1 MVTNGLT
8 GGGEMGDRIRAFDWS
23 NTLLGSLENFPQSLR
38 SILRLMLSS
47 KASMA
52 IFWGTDLIQFYN
64 NAYTPL
70 IGAKHPMLL
79 GQPAHEGWREN
90 WAVLK
95 PLLDRVMQTG
105 EGVCVE
111 DQVSRIDRHGYIE
124 EVYFDGFYD
133 PIYDE
138 GGKVGGVFFIARET
152 AKQRVGDRR
161 QTFGHTQADSEPIDL
176 PIDAVMHRRIDA
188 IVSSISDFIY
198 TFDLAG
204 RFTYVNKPL
213 LDLWQKTYA
222 EAIGKNFFELD
233 YPLDLASR
241 LQQQIQQVITTRQPL
256 KDETP
261 YTSASGARAYEYIFV
276 PLFDAAG
283 EVEAVAG
290 TTRDITS
297 RKQIEEALR
306 DSEQQSRS
314 ILESI
319 SDGFF
324 ALDENWQFTYVNQA
338 AETLLGYRPGELIG
352 KTLWEEFPGLAG
364 SEFEQLYRWVVSDR
378 IPLSTTAFYPDH
390 DRWYEVRSYPAAKGI
405 TLYFKNVTD
414 RIQLERDREQI
425 LRQAQAAREVAEQ
438 ANRIKD
444 EFLTV
449 LSHELR
455 SPLNPILG
463 WSKLLKMGRLDAAK
477 TAEALNAIERNAKLQ
492 AQLIE
497 DLLDVSRIIQGK
509 LTLNVAPVALI
520 PMTVAALETLQLA
533 AEAKQIQIQTVFELA
548 SGQVCGDAGRLQQVM
563 WNLLSNAVKF
573 TPANGR
579 IEVRLTQVD
588 DFAQIQVIDTG
599 KGISAD
605 FIPYVF
611 EHFLQEDAATTRKFG
626 GLGIGLAIVRQ
637 LVELHGGTIAVESA
651 GENQGTTFTVRLPLL
666 RRSIESV
673 EPMKDLLLTEE
684 ALPLAGL
691 KILVV
696 DDEPDSRDLIAFV
709 LEQTGA
715 DVVALPSA
723 IEAMQSI
730 QRVQPHL
737 LVSDIGMPGMDGYM
751 LIEHIRTQLPF
762 PLCKVRAI
770 ALTAYAGEMNQ
781 QTAIA
786 AGFQAHLS
794 KPIEPAHIIAEIT
807 RLCRRQQE
815 T

>member
-1 MVTNGLT
+1 MVTKGLT
-8 GGGEMGDRIRAFDWS
+8 GDGEMGDR
-23 NTLLGSLENFPQSLR
+23 
-38 SILRLMLSS
+38 
-47 KASMA
+47 
-52 IFWGTDLIQFYN
+52 Y
-64 NAYTPL
+64 
-70 IGAKHPMLL
+70 
-79 GQPAHEGWREN
+79 
-90 WAVLK
+90 
-95 PLLDRVMQTG
+95 
-105 EGVCVE
+105 
-111 DQVSRIDRHGYIE
+111 
-124 EVYFDGFYD
+124 
-133 PIYDE
+133 
-138 GGKVGGVFFIARET
+138 
-152 AKQRVGDRR
+152 R
-161 QTFGHTQADSEPIDL
+161 QTFGHTQADSEPVDLEPVNLEPIDL
-176 PIDAVMHRRIDA
+176 PIDAAMHRRIDA

-233 YPLDLASR
+233 YPLELASR
-241 LQQQIQQVITTRQPL
+241 LQQQIQQVIATRQPL
-256 KDETP
+256 ADETP
-261 YTSASGARAYEYIFV
+261 YTSASGTRAYEYIFV
-276 PLFDAAG
+276 PFFDAAG

-306 DSEQQSRS
+306 DSEQQSRN

-319 SDGFF
+319 SDSFF

-338 AETLLGYRPGELIG
+338 AETLLGYRLGELIG
-352 KTLWEEFPGLAG
+352 KDLWEEFPGLAG
-364 SEFEQLYRWVVSDR
+364 SEFELLHRRVMSDR

-390 DRWYEVRSYPAAKGI
+390 DRWYEVRVYPAAKGI
-405 TLYFKNVTD
+405 TLYFTNVTD

-425 LRQAQAAREVAEQ
+425 LQQTQAAREAAEQ
-438 ANRIKD
+438 TNRIKD

-463 WSKLLKMGRLDAAK
+463 WSKLLKMGRLDATK
-477 TAEALNAIERNAKLQ
+477 TAEALNTIERNAKLQ
-492 AQLIE
+492 SQLIE
-497 DLLDVSRIIQGK
+497 DLLDVSRILQGK

-520 PMTVAALETLQLA
+520 STIDAALETVQLA

-548 SGQVCGDAGRLQQVM
+548 SGQVWGDAGRLQQVM

-579 IEVRLTQVD
+579 VEVRLTQVD
-588 DFAQIQVIDTG
+588 DSAQIQVIDTG
-599 KGISAD
+599 KGIAAD

-611 EHFLQEDAATTRKFG
+611 EHFRQEDAATTRKFG
-626 GLGIGLAIVRQ
+626 GLGLGLAIVRQ
-637 LVELHGGTIAVESA
+637 LVELHGSTIAVESA

-666 RRSIESV
+666 KRSIESAEPV
-673 EPMKDLLLTEE
+673 EDLSRTEE

-696 DDEPDSRDLIAFV
+696 DDEPDSRNLIAFV

-730 QRVQPHL
+730 QRVQPHIL
-737 LVSDIGMPGMDGYM
+737 ISDIGMPEMDGYM
-751 LIEHIRTQLPF
+751 LLKYIRTQLPS

-794 KPIEPAHIIAEIT
+794 KPIEPVHIIAEIT
-807 RLCRRQQE
+807 RLCRRQE
-815 T
+815 GT